1 MKRESESEIQE
12 LQRTNEMVSDD
23 NMRYERQ
30 VSDLKDLLNK
40 RIQEVIELKEK
51 QSLSN

>member
-1 MKRESESEIQE
+1 
-12 LQRTNEMVSDD
+12 MVSDD
-23 NMRYERQ
+23 NQRFEKQ

-51 QSLSN
+51 QNQSNLSVDRLSS